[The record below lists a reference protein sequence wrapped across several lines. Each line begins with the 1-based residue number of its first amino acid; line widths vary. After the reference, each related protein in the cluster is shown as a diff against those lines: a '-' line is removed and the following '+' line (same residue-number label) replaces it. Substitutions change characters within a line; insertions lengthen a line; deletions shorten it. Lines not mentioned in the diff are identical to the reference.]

1 MKIIKDALRD
11 FDIRHSI
18 SIFDIYFLPHKKVKP
33 YALQY
38 KQYMYIHRS
47 LKNIKKCT
55 VNKIK
60 FTVHFSYLLFSSRN
74 QKVKFLNLLLLK
86 AS

>member
-33 YALQY
+33 CALQY
-38 KQYMYIHRS
+38 KYSSQDNKLIVSLLDIVTTAILYTYI
-47 LKNIKKCT
+47 
-55 VNKIK
+55 
-60 FTVHFSYLLFSSRN
+60 
-74 QKVKFLNLLLLK
+74 LNTIE
-86 AS
+86 

>member
-1 MKIIKDALRD
+1 MKTIKGTLRD

-38 KQYMYIHRS
+38 NSMRIITPLISQLS
-47 LKNIKKCT
+47 
-55 VNKIK
+55 
-60 FTVHFSYLLFSSRN
+60 
-74 QKVKFLNLLLLK
+74 
-86 AS
+86 

>member
-33 YALQY
+33 CALQY
-38 KQYMYIHRS
+38 NQFYQFNQFSNSSTFFLAENQQFSLQISSKQHQTTR
-47 LKNIKKCT
+47 
-55 VNKIK
+55 
-60 FTVHFSYLLFSSRN
+60 R
-74 QKVKFLNLLLLK
+74 K
-86 AS
+86 AA